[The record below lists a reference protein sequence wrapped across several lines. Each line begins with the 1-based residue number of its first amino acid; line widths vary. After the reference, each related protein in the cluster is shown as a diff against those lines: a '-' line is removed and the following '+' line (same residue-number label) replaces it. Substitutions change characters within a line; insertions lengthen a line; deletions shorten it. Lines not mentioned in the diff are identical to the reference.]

1 MAHDHSHD
9 HHHHAAPETFTT
21 AFVVAIT
28 LNLALVVGQVVGGLW
43 AHSLALVADAGHNF
57 IDVVGLMLAWW
68 ARRLQ
73 KSAPTRTHTYG
84 LRSMSILASLT
95 NAVLVLVS
103 MGAVGWEAIVRLGQP
118 APVDGPV
125 MIGIAVAAILVNGVS
140 AWPFL
145 AGRKEDLNLKA
156 AFAHLAADAGI
167 AAGVAL
173 AGVAILMTGVQW
185 IDPVASLAIVAV
197 VIYGTWGLLRDSM
210 NLALQAVP
218 PGIDLRAIHDYLAAA
233 SGVGNVHDLHV
244 WAMSTTE
251 TALTVHLVLQPGHSH
266 EDVLA
271 EVTQGLHD
279 RFKISHTTVQVE
291 LPEVAPL
298 VYQRRV
304 SATPADH

>member
-9 HHHHAAPETFTT
+9 HHHAAPEAFTT
-21 AFVVAIT
+21 AFVVAIA
-28 LNLALVVGQVVGGLW
+28 LNLALVAGQIIGGLI

-57 IDVVGLMLAWW
+57 IDVLGLMLAWW

-84 LRSMSILASLT
+84 LRSVSILASLT

-103 MGAVGWEAIVRLGQP
+103 MGAVGWEAIVRLRAP

-125 MIGIAVAAILVNGVS
+125 MIGIALAGILVNAVS

-145 AGRKEDLNLKA
+145 SGSKEDLNLKA
-156 AFAHLAADAGI
+156 AFVHLAADAGI

-173 AGVAILMTGVQW
+173 AGVAILATGAQW

-233 SGVGNVHDLHV
+233 PGVGNVHDLHI

-266 EDVLA
+266 EDLLA
-271 EVTQGLHD
+271 EVTQGLQD
-279 RFKISHTTVQVE
+279 RFKIAHTTVQVE

-298 VYQRRV
+298 VYQRRAAV
-304 SATPADH
+304 PHTDH